1 MVSGSHKQN
10 LSEIAD
16 KFFFHFQS
24 VFPIFKASVGC
35 PRKSKTSQTDKFI
48 RDQTFYHYLG
58 QKYYEKSKKK
68 RKFLNSK
75 TYLAPSKVLVYNAPV

>member
-24 VFPIFKASVGC
+24 VFPMFKASVGC

-48 RDQTFYHYLG
+48 WDQTFSHYLG
-58 QKYYEKSKKK
+58 QK
-68 RKFLNSK
+68 
-75 TYLAPSKVLVYNAPV
+75 